1 VSRLLGGASEVIC
14 VHSVTSALDILL
26 ARPDI
31 GLVISDW
38 VMPDGGAPALIRG
51 LAARGRDIPFV
62 VMTGLGQLGLTEHVE
77 GPCVAKPV
85 SRGALLH
92 AVAQA
97 LLTARQRRS
106 MVVRIDPSESASFP
120 AVDPDDTPLPDA
132 ESTGWRRR

>member
-1 VSRLLGGASEVIC
+1 
-14 VHSVTSALDILL
+14 LL

-51 LAARGRDIPFV
+51 LAARGRDDIPFV
-62 VMTGLGQLGLTEHVE
+62 VMTGLGQLGLSDHVE

-85 SRGALLH
+85 SRSALLS

-97 LLTARQRRS
+97 LQSPRHRKS
-106 MVVRIDPSESASFP
+106 MVVRVDPTESASFP
-120 AVDPDDTPLPDA
+120 AIDPHNTPLPEA
-132 ESTGWRRR
+132 ESTGWHRR